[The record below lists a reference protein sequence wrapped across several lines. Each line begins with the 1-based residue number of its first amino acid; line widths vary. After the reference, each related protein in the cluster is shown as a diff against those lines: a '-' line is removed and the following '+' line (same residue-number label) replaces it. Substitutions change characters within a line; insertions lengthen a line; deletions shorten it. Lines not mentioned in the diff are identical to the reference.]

1 MTKNNYRILIVDDEK
16 SVLLLLGRIIE
27 DEGYE
32 VQSASDGNKALKVAE
47 QFKPHL
53 IVTDLNMPLM
63 DGMKLIETYMAI
75 DKDTDFIVLT
85 AYGTIDTA
93 VRSMK
98 MGVIDYILKP
108 LKEPDE
114 LRMVIR
120 KAYDRRRLIDE
131 NTLFRAEQNRDIPPM
146 EIIFAGMEK
155 VLDEINSVATTD
167 STVLLLGETGTGKN
181 LVARVIHNLSSRNG
195 PFV

>member
-1 MTKNNYRILIVDDEK
+1 MTKNNYRILIVDDET

-27 DEGYE
+27 DEGYA
-32 VQSASDGNKALKVAE
+32 VQSASDGNKALKAAE

-53 IVTDLNMPLM
+53 IITDLNMPLM

-98 MGVIDYILKP
+98 MGVID
-108 LKEPDE
+108 
-114 LRMVIR
+114 
-120 KAYDRRRLIDE
+120 
-131 NTLFRAEQNRDIPPM
+131 
-146 EIIFAGMEK
+146 
-155 VLDEINSVATTD
+155 
-167 STVLLLGETGTGKN
+167 
-181 LVARVIHNLSSRNG
+181 
-195 PFV
+195 